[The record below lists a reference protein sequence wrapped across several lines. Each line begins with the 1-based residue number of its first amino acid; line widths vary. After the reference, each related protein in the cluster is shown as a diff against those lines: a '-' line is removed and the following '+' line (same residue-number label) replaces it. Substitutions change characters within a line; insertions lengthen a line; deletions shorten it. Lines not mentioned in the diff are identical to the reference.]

1 MNILYIAGDDP
12 KEMGC
17 GTQVRTHYLW
27 KALERVGEVSVYVIP
42 KRQRIGF
49 IPWLFRG
56 FTKVGIW
63 PFRPALDVARLFPG
77 VKFDCVVTR
86 YLRNAAETA
95 AWKIAPL
102 YVDVDD
108 VPLQAFEL
116 EKDRLPAGVR
126 WLAALVVRWWQRFIL
141 KKCRGAWIVK
151 EDDRRY
157 LPRSLP
163 CSVLRNLAKEPEVW
177 PRPEIARENL
187 LMTVGLMGY
196 GPNIDGVL
204 WFLRT
209 VWEPFHAQHP
219 DWRYAIAGK
228 GAPEALQ
235 QECAR
240 IGGVELLGFV
250 DDLDALYAKSAAV
263 VAPIMTGAGSCVKVV
278 ESALHGRT
286 TFVTPFA
293 ARGIPEEDAAK
304 LGFRLFDDL
313 QSFER
318 SFAAWIDL
326 SDDVQQVRE
335 LTILETAKGYN
346 SFEQFAA
353 VVHERMICF
362 LTR

>member
-1 MNILYIAGDDP
+1 MKILYIAGDDP

-27 KALERVGEVSVYVIP
+27 KALERAGEVSVYVIP
-42 KRQRIGF
+42 QRQRIGF

-56 FTKVGIW
+56 FTKVAIW
-63 PFRPALDVARLFPG
+63 PFHPTLDVARFFPG
-77 VKFDCVVTR
+77 VKFDAVVAR

-108 VPLQAFEL
+108 VPIQAFEL
-116 EKDRLPAGVR
+116 EKDRLPVGVR

-151 EDDRRY
+151 EEDRRF
-157 LPRSLP
+157 LPRALP
-163 CSVLRNLAKEPEVW
+163 CSVLRNLAKEPAVW

-196 GPNIDGVL
+196 GPNVDGVL

-209 VWEPFHAQHP
+209 VWKSFHAQHP

-228 GAPEALQ
+228 GAPEALR

-240 IGGVELLGFV
+240 IDGVELLGFV

-263 VAPIMTGAGSCVKVV
+263 VAPIMTGAGSCVKVI
-278 ESALHGRT
+278 ESALHGRV

-293 ARGIPEEDAAK
+293 ARGVSVEDAEK
-304 LGFRLFDDL
+304 LGFVLFDDF
-313 QSFER
+313 QSFKGV
-318 SFAAWIDL
+318 FARCMNLAADE
-326 SDDVQQVRE
+326 QQKRE
-335 LTILETAKGYN
+335 SVIVENAKWYN
-346 SFEQFAA
+346 SFARFAA
-353 VVHERMICF
+353 AVHER
-362 LTR
+362 TTVDG

>member
-1 MNILYIAGDDP
+1 MKILYITGDDP

-63 PFRPALDVARLFPG
+63 PFRPALDVAQHFPG
-77 VKFDCVVTR
+77 VKFDCVVVR

-151 EDDRRY
+151 EDDRRF

-209 VWEPFHAQHP
+209 VWKPFHAQHP
-219 DWRYAIAGK
+219 DWRYVIAGK
-228 GAPEALQ
+228 GAPESLQ

-263 VAPIMTGAGSCVKVV
+263 VAPIMTGAGSCVKVI

-293 ARGIPEEDAAK
+293 VRGVQPHDGDE
-304 LGFRLFDDL
+304 LGFVQFENLAEFEMVFKRWQDVPDIEKAAIEDGIRTFATSFNSFDG
-313 QSFER
+313 
-318 SFAAWIDL
+318 FAAGVKRLI
-326 SDDVQQVRE
+326 VGAR
-335 LTILETAKGYN
+335 
-346 SFEQFAA
+346 
-353 VVHERMICF
+353 
-362 LTR
+362 